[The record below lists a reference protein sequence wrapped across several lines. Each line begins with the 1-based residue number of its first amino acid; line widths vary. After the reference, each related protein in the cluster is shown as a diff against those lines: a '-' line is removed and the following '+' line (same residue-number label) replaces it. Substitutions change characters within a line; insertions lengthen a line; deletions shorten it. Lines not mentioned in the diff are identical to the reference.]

1 MDADLYFLTFVVLQF
16 HVFQIRSDQFFR
28 SACCNMSD
36 GLSHDEL
43 RAVLS
48 AQIEIVHRISS
59 LTIITVE
66 KRNGSRQASDAF
78 QS

>member
-1 MDADLYFLTFVVLQF
+1 
-16 HVFQIRSDQFFR
+16 
-28 SACCNMSD
+28 MSD